1 MISTNND
8 MDEFHL
14 ESLKMF
20 SHIQRK
26 HSFKTIKIKFDD
38 SEMITVIYIHIE
50 LRVDI
55 QCKICYR
62 YDIYVITF
70 MPTNF
75 RNLVMKL
82 FFRITYG

>member
-55 QCKICYR
+55 FNAKF
-62 YDIYVITF
+62 VIDMIF
-70 MPTNF
+70 MLLP
-75 RNLVMKL
+75 LCPQ
-82 FFRITYG
+82 ISEIW